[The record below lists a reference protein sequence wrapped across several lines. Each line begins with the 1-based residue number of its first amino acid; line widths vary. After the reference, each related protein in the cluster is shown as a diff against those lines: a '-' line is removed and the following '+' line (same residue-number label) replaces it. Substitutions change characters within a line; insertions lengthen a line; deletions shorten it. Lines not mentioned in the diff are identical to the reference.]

1 LRCVLRA
8 ATANW
13 ECVIGS
19 VGAGAFDGRLKRE
32 FVRVRAVGAGL
43 TKSVAAGVQNDGAFS
58 EVGAG
63 MMDTVDRDGSNRPGG
78 AKPLIALRQVSR
90 VYDGGAITALRNID
104 LQIAEGECVAIVGAS
119 GSGKSSLVNMLCGI
133 DYPTSGH
140 VIWEG
145 RPIRSRHEW
154 LQLRRSRIGIV
165 FQEYN
170 LIPTFSAVDNIELAL
185 LGRGLSQKHRYTRAG
200 MVLARVGLEHHPHH
214 LVSRLSGGER
224 QRVAIGRAVINE
236 PKLLLAD
243 EPTGNLD
250 TASAAKIADLLFE
263 LREQI
268 GMTLVLVTHDEA
280 FAARCDRQIR
290 LRDGSIVDDTLQA
303 LIAGTIVAKPRI

>member
-1 LRCVLRA
+1 
-8 ATANW
+8 
-13 ECVIGS
+13 
-19 VGAGAFDGRLKRE
+19 
-32 FVRVRAVGAGL
+32 
-43 TKSVAAGVQNDGAFS
+43 
-58 EVGAG
+58 

-250 TASAAKIADLLFE
+250 PDTAHYVFDALEA
-263 LREQI
+263 
-268 GMTLVLVTHDEA
+268 LV
-280 FAARCDRQIR
+280 RQSG
-290 LRDGSIVDDTLQA
+290 LAA
-303 LIAGTIVAKPRI
+303 LIATHNHDLAARMDRRVTINDGKVVEF